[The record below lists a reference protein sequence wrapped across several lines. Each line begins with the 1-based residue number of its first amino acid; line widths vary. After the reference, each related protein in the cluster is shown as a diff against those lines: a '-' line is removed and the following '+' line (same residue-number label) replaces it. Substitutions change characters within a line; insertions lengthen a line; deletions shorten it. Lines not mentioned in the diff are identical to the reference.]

1 MEEERGG
8 IPPRVSVFIP
18 ARNEEGNVGPCLEK
32 VARALAAQGI
42 EGEVILVNDGSTD
55 GTLPEAEAVARRYPF
70 IRIFDQRRNQGFTE
84 ALRIAFREFSGDVIV
99 ILPADLE
106 SDPEEDIPKLLDRLE
121 EGYDVVAG
129 WRRGRK
135 SGKVPAS
142 AIYNAVSRLLFNVQA
157 HDMNWIKA
165 LRREV
170 VESLPPL
177 RSDWHRFLLMIA
189 ASQGYRVGEVRV
201 NYYPRERGRSKYGFW
216 RIPVS
221 FLDVLVVKF
230 LLTFSRKPMLFFG
243 SIGSF
248 LLLVAGGIGVFLLYL
263 WFFTETQKRPIFIF
277 GTTLA
282 IAGLLLFLVGFLAEL
297 VVSQA
302 ERLEIIEWELQRVRR
317 IGDEEDSRK

>member
-1 MEEERGG
+1 VKEERGRAA
-8 IPPRVSVFIP
+8 PRVSVFIP
-18 ARNEEGNVGPCLEK
+18 AHNEEGNVGPCLEK
-32 VARALAAQGI
+32 VARAFAAQGV

-55 GTLPEAEAVARRYPF
+55 GTLPEAEAFARRYPF
-70 IRIFDQRRNQGFTE
+70 VRIFNQRRNQGFTE
-84 ALRIAFREFSGDVIV
+84 ALRVAFREFRGDVIMV
-99 ILPADLE
+99 LPADLE
-106 SDPEEDIPKLLDRLE
+106 SDPEEDIPKLLDKLD
-121 EGYDVVAG
+121 EGYDVVTG
-129 WRRGRK
+129 WRQGRRD
-135 SGKVPAS
+135 GKLFAS

-177 RSDWHRFLLMIA
+177 RSDWHRFLIMIA
-189 ASQGYRVGEVRV
+189 ASQGYRIGEVRV
-201 NYYPRERGRSKYGFW
+201 NFYPRRQGRSKYGFW
-216 RIPVS
+216 RIPTS

-230 LLTFSRKPMLFFG
+230 LLTFSHKPMLFFG

-248 LLLVAGGIGVFLLYL
+248 LVLVAGGIGVYLLYL

-297 VVSQA
+297 VVSQV
-302 ERLEIIEWELQRVRR
+302 ERLEIIERELQRAHQS
-317 IGDEEDSRK
+317 GEEEELSR

>member
-1 MEEERGG
+1 VKEERGRAA
-8 IPPRVSVFIP
+8 PRVSVFIP
-18 ARNEEGNVGPCLEK
+18 AHNEEGNVGPCLEK
-32 VARALAAQGI
+32 VARAFAARGI

-55 GTLPEAEAVARRYPF
+55 GTLPEAEAFARRYPF
-70 IRIFDQRRNQGFTE
+70 VRIFNQRRNQGFTE
-84 ALRIAFREFSGDVIV
+84 ALRVAFREFRGDVIMV
-99 ILPADLE
+99 LPADLE
-106 SDPEEDIPKLLDRLE
+106 SDPEEDIPKLLDKLD
-121 EGYDVVAG
+121 EGYDVVTG
-129 WRRGRK
+129 WRQGRRD
-135 SGKVPAS
+135 GKLFAS

-177 RSDWHRFLLMIA
+177 RSDWHRFLIMIA
-189 ASQGYRVGEVRV
+189 ASQGYRIGEVRV
-201 NYYPRERGRSKYGFW
+201 NFYPRRQGHSKYGFW
-216 RIPVS
+216 RIPTS

-230 LLTFSRKPMLFFG
+230 LLTFSHKPMLFFG

-248 LLLVAGGIGVFLLYL
+248 LVLVAGGIGVYLLYL

-297 VVSQA
+297 VVSQV
-302 ERLEIIEWELQRVRR
+302 ERLEIIERELQRAHQS
-317 IGDEEDSRK
+317 GEEEELSR